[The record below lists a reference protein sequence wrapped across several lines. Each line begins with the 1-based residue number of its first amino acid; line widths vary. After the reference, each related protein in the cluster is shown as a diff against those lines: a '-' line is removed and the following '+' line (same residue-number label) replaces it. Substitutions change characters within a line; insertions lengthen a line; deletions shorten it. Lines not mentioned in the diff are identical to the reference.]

1 MEKNNPFNNQNGIQ
15 NINQNEFIDI
25 NTINDGFEY
34 GNITPGNDKKL
45 NNNLLNIK
53 EINDRKS
60 LPINSNNNLNKNK
73 NEDPRGTIQMN
84 NKNEIYKQ
92 MLDKL
97 NEQTIFP
104 SNDDESCDN
113 LLDGTNNNFIFS
125 IIKDLQGDK
134 DKQDISILE
143 DDYIKPKI
151 LNNISNDNFKKII
164 EIYNKSLMDMKK
176 VIDNYRIIA
185 KNFAFISSL
194 ENLLKK
200 NYYSNMTLNM
210 KIVLENLNIYEQIIY
225 KWRGTKGDKNCF
237 YRCVMFYYIESI
249 ILEKNIQ
256 YFMNFFND
264 VFVFSKEEYF
274 IKIFEHYQI
283 KMENFLLILVL
294 IYWALMLKDTNDA
307 IITAYSILIKAF
319 NNSVDFEIGIIL
331 YLKYAIYKYLKKNEG
346 KLYTKDFS
354 VNINNLLPERYQRDN
369 CYLYK
374 EFYEKDLLSLNGEAE
389 RIIIYITP
397 FVLGKTMKIYS
408 FDFINSDNNTLKE
421 IPFDAYANLIDLE
434 NPDKNAICLLFVN
447 LHYDIVYPKEYFN
460 KFQQYLIKFS
470 EVILPPNNNN
480 MNNNLF
486 RAMTQRNNIN
496 YPQLQKA
503 ISAEIKNKI
512 LPSQISNLTGFEE
525 EKKLIE
531 KYNCPSCKTETKI
544 NFFCDKCNS
553 SILKMSL
560 ETTYCNFIKYNISNL
575 ITMKEI
581 LNFKKF
587 IQKFPII
594 VNYYNKQKKNFEE
607 GYNLLIN
614 KFNIDTQ
621 IKIIKN
627 TLCLGCFHLLKI
639 NENCFF
645 FQLPCKCVFCSID
658 CLKKFITAIPFNKMN
673 SYICAC
679 GEEYDIIK
687 LKYFVSFLSSHNL
700 HKTKDDFI
708 RYLYNKMKN
717 KCAKCNSIINFGNN
731 QINIIE
737 VSDVEAERIF
747 NISKFN
753 HLICD
758 KCWKNV
764 SGENSKFICEICY
777 SIHFIHKKA
786 SYKTGNIRENC
797 SIF

>member
-1 MEKNNPFNNQNGIQ
+1 
-15 NINQNEFIDI
+15 
-25 NTINDGFEY
+25 
-34 GNITPGNDKKL
+34 
-45 NNNLLNIK
+45 
-53 EINDRKS
+53 
-60 LPINSNNNLNKNK
+60 
-73 NEDPRGTIQMN
+73 
-84 NKNEIYKQ
+84 
-92 MLDKL
+92 
-97 NEQTIFP
+97 
-104 SNDDESCDN
+104 
-113 LLDGTNNNFIFS
+113 
-125 IIKDLQGDK
+125 
-134 DKQDISILE
+134 
-143 DDYIKPKI
+143 
-151 LNNISNDNFKKII
+151 
-164 EIYNKSLMDMKK
+164 MDMKK
-176 VIDNYRIIA
+176 VIDNYKIIA

-264 VFVFSKEEYF
+264 IFIFSKEEYF

-283 KMENFLLILVL
+283 KMENLLLILLL
-294 IYWALMLKDTNDA
+294 IYWALMIKDTNDA

-319 NNSVDFEIGIIL
+319 NNSIDFEIGIIL

-354 VNINNLLPERYQRDN
+354 VNINNLLPERYQREN

-470 EVILPPNNNN
+470 EVIVPPNNNN

-486 RAMTQRNNIN
+486 RAMTQKNNIN

-525 EKKLIE
+525 EK
-531 KYNCPSCKTETKI
+531 N
-544 NFFCDKCNS
+544 
-553 SILKMSL
+553 
-560 ETTYCNFIKYNISNL
+560 
-575 ITMKEI
+575 
-581 LNFKKF
+581 
-587 IQKFPII
+587 
-594 VNYYNKQKKNFEE
+594 
-607 GYNLLIN
+607 
-614 KFNIDTQ
+614 
-621 IKIIKN
+621 
-627 TLCLGCFHLLKI
+627 
-639 NENCFF
+639 
-645 FQLPCKCVFCSID
+645 
-658 CLKKFITAIPFNKMN
+658 
-673 SYICAC
+673 
-679 GEEYDIIK
+679 
-687 LKYFVSFLSSHNL
+687 
-700 HKTKDDFI
+700 
-708 RYLYNKMKN
+708 
-717 KCAKCNSIINFGNN
+717 
-731 QINIIE
+731 
-737 VSDVEAERIF
+737 
-747 NISKFN
+747 
-753 HLICD
+753 
-758 KCWKNV
+758 
-764 SGENSKFICEICY
+764 
-777 SIHFIHKKA
+777 
-786 SYKTGNIRENC
+786 
-797 SIF
+797 